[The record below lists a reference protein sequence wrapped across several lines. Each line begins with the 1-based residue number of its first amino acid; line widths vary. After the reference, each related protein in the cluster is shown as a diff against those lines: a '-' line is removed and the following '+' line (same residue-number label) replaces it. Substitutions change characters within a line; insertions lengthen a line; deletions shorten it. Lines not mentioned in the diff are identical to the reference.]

1 MGYLIP
7 CFVFVFDFQF
17 RLIFSEIKLWLLR
30 PGSGSGCFGCIRI
43 LSSIFSFFQYAT
55 TFIRIF
61 FFISNLDLY
70 PGFSLRVGSGSCFLD
85 GRIRIWIF
93 VWSGFQFGFFFSWIR
108 SSRIWNPG
116 WNYRKLL
123 VEIWISLTANID
135 IEAGFSVSRRVIWVQ
150 IIVIK
155 WLWGAMLP
163 YAIFI
168 LSASQ
173 SVSHLGKP

>member
-1 MGYLIP
+1 ML
-7 CFVFVFDFQF
+7 CVCV
-17 RLIFSEIKLWLLR
+17 RFSISTNLFGNKALTAETRIRVRMFWLY
-30 PGSGSGCFGCIRI
+30 PDPQID
-43 LSSIFSFFQYAT
+43 
-55 TFIRIF
+55 F
-61 FFISNLDLY
+61 FFLSIYNDFYSHFFLISNLDLY
-70 PGFSLRVGSGSCFLD
+70 PGFSLRVGSGSCFLG

-135 IEAGFSVSRRVIWVQ
+135 IEAGFSVSRRVICVQ
-150 IIVIK
+150 IIVII